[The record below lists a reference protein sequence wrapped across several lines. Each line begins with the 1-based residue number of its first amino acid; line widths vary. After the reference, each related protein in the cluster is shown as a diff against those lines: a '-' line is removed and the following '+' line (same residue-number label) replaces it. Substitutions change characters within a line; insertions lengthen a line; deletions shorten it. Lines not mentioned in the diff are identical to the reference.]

1 MAGGDASK
9 RRDGQRPGMR
19 SGMRSGAGPRRLL
32 RLGSC
37 VLRVLRAAGIA
48 GVLLVGA
55 SACRDPDRAILAGL
69 GEAEQARFMRGRGV
83 AVPCWTCHDLAGD
96 VDKVG
101 PSLVGVFGRRSGM
114 APDQR
119 GSEALLG
126 AAIVWDERSLSAF
139 LADPSGFVPGNQM
152 VSPGVRSPEALA
164 DLIFYL
170 RHVTRPGARSG
181 SGG

>member
-1 MAGGDASK
+1 
-9 RRDGQRPGMR
+9 
-19 SGMRSGAGPRRLL
+19 
-32 RLGSC
+32 
-37 VLRVLRAAGIA
+37 
-48 GVLLVGA
+48 
-55 SACRDPDRAILAGL
+55 
-69 GEAEQARFMRGRGV
+69 
-83 AVPCWTCHDLAGD
+83 
-96 VDKVG
+96 
-101 PSLVGVFGRRSGM
+101 M